1 MDPQD
6 RSTATSR
13 RTLARA
19 LLALTLAAALTACG
33 KKGPPEA
40 PDDADPR
47 YPRQYPS
54 K

>member
-1 MDPQD
+1 MDSQD
-6 RSTATSR
+6 RTATSR
-13 RTLARA
+13 RRLAKA
-19 LLALTLAAALTACG
+19 LLAIAAAAALTACG
-33 KKGPPEA
+33 KKGAPEP